1 MGPLILAG
9 TTLTAAFGGMLWLG
23 DLFHAV
29 GWFVVLFALASAAYA
44 VAVGW
49 VLHRPPA
56 SLQALGVEAAHVREH
71 QHAGARRPR
80 RARAVGGEARAV
92 RGLER
97 EVTVGGGRPGVYVR
111 PWQ

>member
-9 TTLTAAFGGMLWLG
+9 TTLAAAFGGMLWLG

-49 VLHRPPA
+49 VLRCPPA
-56 SLQALGVEAAHVREH
+56 SRWALGGILGAA
-71 QHAGARRPR
+71 AAC
-80 RARAVGGEARAV
+80 VGE
-92 RGLER
+92 
-97 EVTVGGGRPGVYVR
+97 
-111 PWQ
+111 